1 MKRMKKN
8 RKPII
13 VILVFICLLSFL
25 LISTYLYINDINPKD
40 KTIKVSVLVYGNDSE
55 RWATMKKGLD
65 QGAADYGVEI
75 NFVTMTSES
84 DSEEQE
90 MLLEREIGNGS
101 KGIILAAS
109 DSIEMTSIVNEA
121 SQLLPI
127 VLVETNINETNKLT
141 FISADNYSMGLN
153 IGRSVI
159 LNCNEKKKI
168 AVFIENLQR
177 SSINQRYQGLMDSL
191 RYTENIIIPWEMEEH
206 DFDASLYLHKMLTKD
221 QVDVIVALS
230 DKSLETVAD
239 AIGKSSTV
247 NIYGIGSTKK
257 VVHYVDY
264 GIVNSIVF
272 QNEFNMG
279 YLAIQALIHSMN
291 EKESL
296 GDIEVEFRTVNR
308 DTMYL
313 PKNQRL
319 VFPIVQ

>member
-1 MKRMKKN
+1 MKKN